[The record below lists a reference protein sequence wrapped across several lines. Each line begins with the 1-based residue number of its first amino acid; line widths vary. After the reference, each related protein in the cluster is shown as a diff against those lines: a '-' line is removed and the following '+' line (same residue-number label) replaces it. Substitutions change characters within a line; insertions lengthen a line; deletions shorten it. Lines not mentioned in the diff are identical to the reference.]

1 MASTTGYRLI
11 GKNRL
16 IPRISCTGRHRVW
29 QKTDLD
35 NPFEN
40 GSLSVAYTDF
50 TAIECVIQ
58 PITGKA
64 LRDQNEKLLDEGGNE
79 YDSYT
84 VYTTTRLLRAREGT
98 NDLADQ
104 LLLPDSRGE
113 DTWFT
118 TIKCDPHPSSG
129 VQRYKVYLIAI
140 PEGTEG
146 GI

>member
-1 MASTTGYRLI
+1 MAYAGYRLI

-16 IPRISCTGRHRVW
+16 IPRVPCQGRRRTW
-29 QKTDLD
+29 AKTDPD
-35 NPFEN
+35 NPFVN
-40 GSLSVAYTDF
+40 GAVAISYEPF

-64 LRDQNEKLLDEGGNE
+64 IRDQNEKLMDEGGNE

-98 NDLADQ
+98 DELADQ
-104 LLLPDSRGE
+104 LLLTDSRG
-113 DTWFT
+113 DSTWFT
-118 TIKCDPHPSSG
+118 VIKCDPHPSSG
-129 VQRYKVYLIAI
+129 VERYKVYLIAI